1 LALTLLNIKAKA
13 LLKSFLAFVI
23 KSLSFSWLLINL
35 ITFAAVLALFF
46 VLL

>member
-1 LALTLLNIKAKA
+1 MLLNVTAKT

-23 KSLSFSWLLINL
+23 KSLSFGWSLINL
-35 ITFAAVLALFF
+35 TTFAAVLALSF